1 MSLAILRDDALR
13 AEGNGAVLRLSLPWI
28 RSLPLASLREVE
40 VEIDGSLVNRVR
52 VRLAAGDLDPREL
65 AGEERWWHVQDR
77 VVLTGIPVL
86 SPGDH
91 RVAVT
96 FSLLIPYLPGG
107 QDAPLILPFRDR
119 RVCVLDAAVTRTD
132 VSRDVA

>member
-1 MSLAILRDDALR
+1 MSLAILRTDALT
-13 AEGNGAVLRLSLPWI
+13 AEGDGSVLRLSLPWI
-28 RSLPLASLREVE
+28 RSLPLASLRDVG
-40 VEIDGSLVNRVR
+40 VEIDGSLVESISI
-52 VRLAAGDLDPREL
+52 RLAAGDRDPREL

-77 VVLTGIPVL
+77 VVLTGIPAL

-107 QDAPLILPFRDR
+107 PDMPLTLPFRDS
-119 RVCVLDAAVTRTD
+119 RVCVLDAALTRTD